1 MMHRPATGS
10 GICGVWLLVVVAI
23 CATILA
29 ASPAAAQIGSDRY
42 SSIVIDARTG
52 RELSSVAADEPR
64 HPASLTKMMTLYMV
78 FEALRDRRISLE
90 TLVPVTAHAAG
101 MQPTKLGLMP
111 GTKITVEQ
119 AILGLV
125 TLSANDAA
133 AALGEMLGNDEANFA
148 DMMTARAHA
157 IGMKHSVFRNASG
170 LPDPDQFTTARDMAT
185 LARHLVADFPTD
197 YRYFATR
204 EFRFHRRVIA
214 SHDHLLETYAGADG
228 LKTGYT
234 AASGFNLVTSAV
246 RSDVRLVGVVLGAAR
261 AGERD
266 AHMAELLN
274 QGFDLLDVPN
284 PGPPAHHEQRI
295 ALIPQ
300 ANAAPPAPSTAS
312 LRQQQQRSW
321 SVQVGA
327 FSTEAA
333 ARQAASA
340 ARRLADDGEIRI
352 EPAVVHG
359 KTTWRAMLV
368 GLSQSEANGA
378 CGTLSRRKLACAV
391 VRPEQRQIAS
401 R

>member
-1 MMHRPATGS
+1 MMDRPATGS
-10 GICGVWLLVVVAI
+10 GICCGWLLVVVAI

-29 ASPAAAQIGSDRY
+29 PHAAVAQIGSDRY
-42 SSIVIDARTG
+42 SSIVVDARSG

-78 FEALRDRRISLE
+78 FEALRDRRIGLE
-90 TLVPVTAHAAG
+90 TPVPVTAHAAS
-101 MQPTKLGLMP
+101 MQPTKLGLVP
-111 GTKITVEQ
+111 GTRITVEQ

-157 IGMKHSVFRNASG
+157 LGMKHSVFRNASG
-170 LPDPDQFTTARDMAT
+170 LPDPDQITTARDMAT
-185 LARHLVADFPTD
+185 LARHLVADFPTE
-197 YRYFATR
+197 YRYFSTR
-204 EFRFHRRVIA
+204 EFVFHRRVIA

-246 RSDVRLVGVVLGAAR
+246 RSDVRLVGVVLGAAH

-266 AHMAELLN
+266 AHMADLLN
-274 QGFDLLDVPN
+274 QGFDMLDIPN
-284 PGPPAHHEQRI
+284 PGPPSHREQRL

-300 ANAAPPAPSTAS
+300 ANAATPGPSIAS
-312 LRQQQQRSW
+312 LRQQQRLW
-321 SVQVGA
+321 AVQVGA

-333 ARQAASA
+333 AKQAAIA
-340 ARRLADDGEIRI
+340 ARKAADDGEIHI
-352 EPAVVHG
+352 ESTSVHG

-368 GLSQSEANGA
+368 GLSQTEANGA
-378 CGTLSRRKLACAV
+378 CGTLARRKLACAV
-391 VRPEQRQIAS
+391 VRPEQRQVAS

>member
-10 GICGVWLLVVVAI
+10 GICGGWLLVIVAI

-29 ASPAAAQIGSDRY
+29 AHPAAAQIGSDRF
-42 SSIVIDARTG
+42 SSIVVDARTG

-90 TLVPVTAHAAG
+90 TLVPVTAHAAS

-157 IGMKHSVFRNASG
+157 LGMKRSVFRNASG

-185 LARHLVADFPTD
+185 LARHLVADFPTE
-197 YRYFATR
+197 YRYFSTR

-246 RSDVRLVGVVLGAAR
+246 RSDVRLVGVVLGEAR

-266 AHMAELLN
+266 AHMIELLN
-274 QGFDLLDVPN
+274 QGYDMLDVPN
-284 PGPPAHHEQRI
+284 PGPPTHHEQRL

-300 ANAAPPAPSTAS
+300 ANAATPGPSTAS
-312 LRQQQQRSW
+312 LHQQQRSW
-321 SVQVGA
+321 AVQVGA
-327 FSTEAA
+327 FTTETAAKQAAIA
-333 ARQAASA
+333 ARK
-340 ARRLADDGEIRI
+340 LADDGEIRI
-352 EPAVVHG
+352 ESTVVHG

-378 CGTLSRRKLACAV
+378 CGTLSRRKFTCAV
-391 VRPEQRQIAS
+391 VRPEQRQVAS

>member
-10 GICGVWLLVVVAI
+10 GICGGWLLVVVAI

-29 ASPAAAQIGSDRY
+29 AHPAAAQIGSDRY
-42 SSIVIDARTG
+42 SSIVVDARTG

-90 TLVPVTAHAAG
+90 TLVPVTGHAAS

-157 IGMKHSVFRNASG
+157 LGMKHSVFRNASG

-185 LARHLVADFPTD
+185 LARHLVADFPTE
-197 YRYFATR
+197 YRYFSTR
-204 EFRFHRRVIA
+204 EFVFHRRVIA
-214 SHDHLLETYAGADG
+214 SHDHLLESYAGTDG

-266 AHMAELLN
+266 AHMVELLN
-274 QGFDLLDVPN
+274 QGFDTLDVPN
-284 PGPPAHHEQRI
+284 PGPPTHHEQRL

-300 ANAAPPAPSTAS
+300 ANAATPGPSTAS
-312 LRQQQQRSW
+312 LHQQQRSW
-321 SVQVGA
+321 AIQVGA
-327 FSTEAA
+327 FTTEAA
-333 ARQAASA
+333 AKQAAIA
-340 ARRLADDGEIRI
+340 ARKLADDGEIRI
-352 EPAVVHG
+352 ESAVVHG

-391 VRPEQRQIAS
+391 VRPEQRQVAS

>member
-10 GICGVWLLVVVAI
+10 GICGGWLLVVVAI

-29 ASPAAAQIGSDRY
+29 AHPAAAQIGSDRY
-42 SSIVIDARTG
+42 SSIVVDARTG

-90 TLVPVTAHAAG
+90 TLVPVTGHAAS

-157 IGMKHSVFRNASG
+157 LGMKHSVFRNASG

-185 LARHLVADFPTD
+185 LARHLVADFPTE
-197 YRYFATR
+197 YRYFSTR
-204 EFRFHRRVIA
+204 EFVFHRRVIA
-214 SHDHLLETYAGADG
+214 SHDHLLESYAGTDG

-266 AHMAELLN
+266 AHMVELLN
-274 QGFDLLDVPN
+274 QGFDTLDVPN
-284 PGPPAHHEQRI
+284 PGPTTHHEQRL

-300 ANAAPPAPSTAS
+300 ANAATPGPSTAS
-312 LRQQQQRSW
+312 LHQQQRSW
-321 SVQVGA
+321 AIQVGA
-327 FSTEAA
+327 FTTEAA
-333 ARQAASA
+333 AKQAAIA
-340 ARRLADDGEIRI
+340 ARKLADDGEIRI
-352 EPAVVHG
+352 ESAVVHG

-391 VRPEQRQIAS
+391 VRPEQRQVAS